1 MADATPGGAAPEQQ
15 SRRSCRPPETRL
27 ELEVLMSHD
36 RKDKPH
42 PSDPRRDSTCNETAE
57 ERAARKKKESEA
69 LDEALTETF
78 PTSDPVSPF
87 VPAKAPE

>member
-1 MADATPGGAAPEQQ
+1 MADATPGGVAPEQQ

-57 ERAARKKKESEA
+57 ERALRKRLGRPYDRYRA
-69 LDEALTETF
+69 GTPRWLGATRADR
-78 PTSDPVSPF
+78 D
-87 VPAKAPE
+87 